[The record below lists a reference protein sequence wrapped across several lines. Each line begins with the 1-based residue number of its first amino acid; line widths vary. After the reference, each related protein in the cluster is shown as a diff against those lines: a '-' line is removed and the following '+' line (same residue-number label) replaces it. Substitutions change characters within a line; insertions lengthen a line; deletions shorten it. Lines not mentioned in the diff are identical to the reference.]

1 MFCHSSKVRNLIVSA
16 SLCGFVCSSASAAI
30 KIPGSVAPGR
40 IQHEVVPLH
49 RPLPSTQIHYAD
61 FPLVRI
67 DWQQKNKSP
76 ARIRNVI
83 VKNQQSDFSA
93 QLETIYGRYLGSA
106 MTLNNVT
113 QLASELAQFY
123 RQHGFFAAQ
132 VVVPQQNLHHG
143 VLEVVVYEG
152 AISDVQVNNKKS
164 HIQPILQRYAHKIKK
179 IHQLNR
185 ANVERKI
192 LLVGEIAGVTLTAD
206 ITPDSQHP
214 GCAKVTLNS
223 DFEHVGVD
231 VGYDNY
237 GVRWEGP
244 QQYSGNMFSN
254 SFFQF
259 GDHTHVNTMMSASG
273 REMQFW
279 AADHDMPLG
288 YAGTRLK
295 IWGNYAR
302 NEPGFTLSH
311 FDFDGR
317 AVSAG
322 IFARHPFILSMTQQ
336 LWAHLGVRFT
346 DEEVKLFDKHYY
358 VDKVRVLEA
367 SANYSFNDCWKGQT
381 FAQVGA
387 SHGFDVLGAE
397 DIDRSWHSLGKGVDD
412 FTKINGEVS
421 YTRPLVDQFSL
432 MVGGQGQYA
441 FDPLVVSEL
450 LGVGGRYWGR
460 AYDWAEI
467 MGDSGAVGTV
477 ELRYDTKPG
486 APEHKNAQ
494 YFLAYDA
501 GAVWARYA
509 PEHHHRQSLTSL
521 QAGVRFDFTRFLSA
535 DLVIAK
541 PLTRKVL
548 AEELADHHHGD
559 HFRAFFRIALHA

>member
-16 SLCGFVCSSASAAI
+16 SLCGFVCSSASAI

-49 RPLPSTQIHYAD
+49 RPLPATQIHYAD

-67 DWQQKNKSP
+67 DWHQEKKSP
-76 ARIRNVI
+76 ARLQNVI
-83 VKNQQSDFSA
+83 VKNQETDFSA
-93 QLETIYGRYLGSA
+93 QLEIINGRYLGLP

-113 QLASELAQFY
+113 QLATELGQFY

-132 VVVPQQNLHHG
+132 VVVPQQHRRHG

-152 AISDVQVNNKKS
+152 AISDVQITNKKTS
-164 HIQPILQRYAHKIKK
+164 ANILQRYAHKLKK
-179 IHQLNR
+179 LSPLNR
-185 ANVERKI
+185 ADVERKI
-192 LLVGEIAGVTLTAD
+192 LLMGEISGVTLTAD
-206 ITPDSQHP
+206 IAPDSQHP

-223 DFEHVGVD
+223 EFKQVGID
-231 VGYDNY
+231 LGYDNY

-244 QQYSGNMFSN
+244 HQYSANVFGNSL
-254 SFFQF
+254 FQL
-259 GDHTHVNTMMSASG
+259 GDHSHVNTLMSSDG
-273 REMQFW
+273 SEMRFL
-279 AADHDMPLG
+279 AVEHDMPLG

-295 IWGNYAR
+295 IWGNYTR
-302 NEPGFTLSH
+302 NEPEFTLSH

-322 IFARHPFILSMTQQ
+322 IFARHPFILSVTQQ
-336 LWAHLGVRFT
+336 LWARLGVRFT
-346 DEEVKLFDKHYY
+346 DEEVKLQHKHYY

-367 SANYSFNDCWKGQT
+367 STNYIFNDCWKGQAV
-381 FAQVGA
+381 AQVGA

-397 DIDRSWHSLGKGVDD
+397 DIERSWHSLGKGVDD

-441 FDPLVVSEL
+441 FNPLVVSEL
-450 LGVGGRYWGR
+450 LSVGGRYWGR

-467 MGDSGAVGTV
+467 MGDSGVVGTA

-509 PEHHHRQSLTSL
+509 HHHRQSLTSL
-521 QAGVRFDFTRFLSA
+521 QAGVRFDFTRYLSA

-548 AEELADHHHGD
+548 AEELADHHGD
-559 HFRAFFRIALHA
+559 RFRAFFRIALHA